1 METGI
6 GVPPAKTHA
15 FVASPITE
23 AGGMTVTVMGAASFH
38 ETGS

>member
-6 GVPPAKTHA
+6 GVPLEKTHA
-15 FVASPITE
+15 FVASPTTV
-23 AGGMTVTVMGAASFH
+23 AGGMTATVMGEASFQ

>member
-6 GVPPAKTHA
+6 GVPSSKTHA
-15 FVASPITE
+15 PVASPITE
-23 AGGMTVTVMGAASFH
+23 AGGTTVTVMGEASFQ

>member
-6 GVPPAKTHA
+6 GVPLAKTHA

-23 AGGMTVTVMGAASFH
+23 AGGTTVTVMGAESFQ